1 MLCSAEEDKAGGQPR
16 DARLRELLEDGLRE
30 ECRFWLESGATREEI
45 DRAMS
50 GCDAV
55 SCTDGAAAWNSCVAE
70 GLPAAAV
77 ERVWAPSAPAE
88 WTRVEPR
95 PIPAD
100 VPPCDTYIAWTIACL
115 REAMGSDALDAVVG
129 ETVREEMRAACD
141 AYEQAGIGGMLG
153 PALAACAD
161 VGCGT
166 TGTDLVTCIATELV
180 RAVTGDAGGEGLA
193 PRRSGSGGPS

>member
-115 REAMGSDALDAVVG
+115 REAMGSDALDAGVG
-129 ETVREEMRAACD
+129 ETGGEERGGACGAYRAA
-141 AYEQAGIGGMLG
+141 GMGGG
-153 PALAACAD
+153 
-161 VGCGT
+161 
-166 TGTDLVTCIATELV
+166 
-180 RAVTGDAGGEGLA
+180 
-193 PRRSGSGGPS
+193 